1 MLQCTLR
8 QLQVFERVSAL
19 LSYSRAAEEL
29 YMSQPAVSMQIKNLE
44 EGVGMP
50 LLERVGKKLF
60 LTDAGREMRQ
70 CALNMRQELAQV
82 EHKLDEMK
90 ELNWGVIRLAVVNT
104 ANYFVP
110 QLLATFC
117 REYPNVN
124 VILQVANR
132 ETVWRQLAENSVDL
146 AIIGAPPADLG
157 LKVDFFMDNPL
168 VVIANPDHPL
178 AALKEVSIKRLQ
190 DESFIS
196 REVGSGTR
204 KAMEE
209 FFKEQ
214 GIQPHVSLEME
225 TNESIKQAV
234 QAGMGLGILS
244 AHCIELELETN
255 RLVTLNV
262 VGFPL
267 MRRWHVAHLSNKIL
281 SSAAGAFKQFL
292 IDHSQIDHSTD
303 GR

>member
-29 YMSQPAVSMQIKNLE
+29 YLSQPAVSMQIKSLE

-70 CALNMRQELAQV
+70 CALNMHKELLQV
-82 EHKLDEMK
+82 EHTLDEMK
-90 ELNWGVIRLAVVNT
+90 ELNCGVIRLAVVNT
-104 ANYFVP
+104 ANYSVP
-110 QLLATFC
+110 KLLATFC
-117 REYPNVN
+117 RKHPNVN

-132 ETVWRQLAENSVDL
+132 QTVWRQLAENTVDL

-157 LKVDFFMDNPL
+157 LKIDFFMDNPL
-168 VVIANPDHPL
+168 VVIAHPDHPMAGL
-178 AALKEVSIKRLQ
+178 NEVTIKRLQ

-225 TNESIKQAV
+225 TNESI
-234 QAGMGLGILS
+234 
-244 AHCIELELETN
+244 
-255 RLVTLNV
+255 
-262 VGFPL
+262 
-267 MRRWHVAHLSNKIL
+267 
-281 SSAAGAFKQFL
+281 
-292 IDHSQIDHSTD
+292 
-303 GR
+303 